1 MPKNRMKSRFLPF
14 WNINEPRHRAILR
27 RGFQRFM
34 GFAAV
39 CDVVIVKRLGQSL
52 NHSGNR

>member
-1 MPKNRMKSRFLPF
+1 MKTLLNKGFRLFQ
-14 WNINEPRHRAILR
+14 NISEPRCRAILR
-27 RGFQRFM
+27 RGFARFM
-34 GFAAV
+34 EIAAF